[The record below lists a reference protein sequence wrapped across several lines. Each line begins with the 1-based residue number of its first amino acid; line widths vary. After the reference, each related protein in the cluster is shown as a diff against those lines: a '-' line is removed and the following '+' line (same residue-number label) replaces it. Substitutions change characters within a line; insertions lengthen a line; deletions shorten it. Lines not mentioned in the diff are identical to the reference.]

1 MAEDS
6 DKPRNSVDP
15 FEADGPPQPPKGK
28 TDPTTPAKPG
38 LTGEPDSPPAAS
50 TPSAAGGPTP
60 SRIRLTPPPGAGAL
74 PQRVSERDLGATRVG
89 PAAFVPG
96 AGAPPRNLVS
106 TVAGCG
112 RIALRMA
119 IVAIFLM
126 AAVVIG
132 LASFA
137 LYQYYTL
144 AASLPPVDDLR
155 QRASQFETTRL
166 LDRNGNLLYEILD
179 PQAGRRTYVALK
191 DVSPIM
197 LAATIATEDA
207 QFYRHPGFDL
217 LGIARAV
224 WQNTQQG
231 DTVSGASTITQ
242 QIARNL
248 LFTPEERSQRS
259 GLRKIREI
267 LLAAEITRRYT
278 KDEILELYL
287 NQVYYGNLAY
297 GVEAA
302 AQTYFHIPARDLNLS
317 QAAFLAGLV
326 QAPSVY
332 DIFTNREATLARQH
346 QVLTLMVIASQEQ
359 GCLYVSNSP
368 VRVCVSPEAAG
379 VALAELAAYEFRPAD
394 VAIRYPHW
402 VHYVRAELERLY
414 DPQTIYR
421 SGFTVTTTLDPA
433 LQDLAQQLVRDQVAG
448 LAERHVTNGALVAI
462 QPATGEIL
470 AMVGSADFENE
481 AIDGQVNMAI
491 RPRQP
496 GSSFKPI
503 TYTAAFELG
512 WTPAT
517 LIWDVPSEF
526 PPSGNP
532 SDPRP
537 PYKPQNYDNRFHGPV
552 TVRTALANSYNVPAV
567 KTLAFVGIY
576 DDPSTPREE
585 GALALARRMGYSSL
599 TRDDYGLALT
609 LGGGEVT
616 LLEHTAAYAI
626 FAAGGNRLP
635 PAAILSIV
643 DHTGAPVYQYSPPAP
658 EQVIRP
664 EHAFL
669 ITSILSDNVARTP
682 AFGAR
687 SPLLLPFASGAKTGT
702 TDDYRDNWT
711 VGYTPDLAVGVWV
724 GNADFSP
731 MERTSGLTGAAPI
744 WSAFM
749 QAVVPAL
756 TAGNPTPFTRPA
768 GITEQVICALSGTE
782 PSEWCPSHR
791 TELFAA
797 DQPPLPKEQD
807 LWREVIV
814 DGYSLELVSAECSQF
829 PMELL
834 MLNVPDPW
842 GRKWIEETSDG
853 EEWADRV
860 GFEDKDDLFFVP
872 EKTCGPDSPRPIL
885 ELAQPGEG
893 ATIGS
898 RPLSIVGRVG
908 GTAEFSRW
916 GLEFG
921 LGFNPAS
928 WPDIT
933 IRGDQHLTFTTLAEW
948 GMENVPNGPITI
960 RLTVHSTRR
969 GKASVIV
976 HLNVLLPPPTPTLTP
991 LPSATAT
998 VTPTATATR
1007 TPTATATAT
1016 TTDTATATPTAT
1028 ETPTSGP

>member
-1 MAEDS
+1 MAGEGEKS
-6 DKPRNSVDP
+6 SKSVDP
-15 FEADGPPQPPKGK
+15 FEGDPLPRPPGSKI
-28 TDPTTPAKPG
+28 DPTTPAKPDLSDAFG
-38 LTGEPDSPPAAS
+38 SD
-50 TPSAAGGPTP
+50 PSAARAPTP
-60 SRIRLTPPPGAGAL
+60 SRARLTPPPGEGAL

-96 AGAPPRNLVS
+96 PAASPRSQFVS
-106 TVAGCG
+106 TLTGCG

-119 IVAIFLM
+119 IVALFLM
-126 AAVVIG
+126 AAVVIA

-155 QRASQFETTRL
+155 QRAAQFETTRI

-191 DVSPIM
+191 DVSPTM

-224 WQNTQQG
+224 WQNTQEG
-231 DTVSGASTITQ
+231 STVSGASTITQ

-302 AQTYFHIPARDLNLS
+302 AQTYFHVPARDLNLS
-317 QAAFLAGLV
+317 QASFLAGLV

-332 DIFTNREATLARQH
+332 DIFTNREAALARQH
-346 QVLTLMVIASQEQ
+346 QVLSLMVIASQEQ

-368 VRVCVSPEAAG
+368 TRVCVSPEAAG
-379 VALAELAAYEFRPAD
+379 VALAELAAYEFRPSD
-394 VAIRYPHW
+394 VEIRYPHW
-402 VHYVRAELERLY
+402 VHFVRSELERLY

-421 SGFTVTTTLDPA
+421 SGFTVTTTLDPT
-433 LQDLAQQLVRDQVAG
+433 LQDLAQQLVRDQVAA
-448 LAERHVTNGALVAI
+448 LVDRHATNGALVAI

-481 AIDGQVNMAI
+481 EIDGQVNMAI

-532 SDPRP
+532 TDPRP
-537 PYKPQNYDNRFHGPV
+537 PYKPENYDNRFHGPV

-576 DDPSTPREE
+576 DDPATPQEE
-585 GALALARRMGYSSL
+585 GALAVARRMGYTSL
-599 TRDDYGLALT
+599 TRDDYGMALT

-626 FAAGGNRLP
+626 FATGGNRLP
-635 PAAILSIV
+635 PTAILSIV
-643 DHTGAPVYQYSPPAP
+643 DHTGAPVYQYAPPP
-658 EQVIRP
+658 PQLVIRP

-687 SPLLLPFASGAKTGT
+687 SPLLLPFPSGAKTGT

-711 VGYTPDLAVGVWV
+711 LGFTPDLAVGVWV

-744 WSAFM
+744 WNAFM
-749 QAVVPAL
+749 QAAVPAL
-756 TAGNPTPFTRPA
+756 TAGNPTQFTRPA
-768 GITEQVICALSGTE
+768 DIEERVICAISGTE

-791 TELFAA
+791 TELFAH

-814 DGYSLELVSAECSQF
+814 DGYSMELVSAECSQF

-834 MLNVPDPW
+834 ALNVTDPW

-853 EEWADRV
+853 EAWADRV
-860 GFEDKDDLFFVP
+860 GFEEDDDTFFVP
-872 EKTCGPDSPRPIL
+872 EKTCGPDSPRPIV
-885 ELAQPGEG
+885 ELAQPVEG

-898 RPLSIVGRVG
+898 RPLAIVGRVG
-908 GTAEFSRW
+908 GTQEFDRW

-921 LGFNPAS
+921 LGFNPSS

-933 IRGDQHLTFTTLAEW
+933 IRNTQHLTFTTLADW

-976 HLNVLLPPPTPTLTP
+976 HVNVLLPPPTPTLTP
-991 LPSATAT
+991 APSA
-998 VTPTATATR
+998 

-1016 TTDTATATPTAT
+1016 ATSTPTATATFTATASPTAT
-1028 ETPTSGP
+1028 ETATPTPTP